1 MKGKP
6 QAREERSVDCPAD
19 KIKHGDLSGRLTGAA
34 GKASSSLPGGT
45 TMGTPDT
52 PSSRRQAYMSVNH
65 LLSFEVTSSSGGR
78 SSPPRRRHGPK
89 PGASFTKERFI
100 HAK

>member
-1 MKGKP
+1 MKGTL
-6 QAREERSVDCPAD
+6 QAREERSAYRPAGE
-19 KIKHGDLSGRLTGAA
+19 IKHGGLSGRLTGAA
-34 GKASSSLPGGT
+34 GKASSSLPGGG
-45 TMGTPDT
+45 TMGTPT
-52 PSSRRQAYMSVNH
+52 TTNSRRQTYMSVNH
-65 LLSFEVTSSSGGR
+65 LLSFEVTSGSGGR